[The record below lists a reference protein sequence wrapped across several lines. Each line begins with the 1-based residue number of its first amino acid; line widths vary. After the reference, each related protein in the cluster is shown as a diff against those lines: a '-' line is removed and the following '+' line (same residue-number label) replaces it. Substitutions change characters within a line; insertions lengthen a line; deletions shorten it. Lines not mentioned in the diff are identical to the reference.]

1 MFVPG
6 YLPGALTR
14 TSGCLCGI
22 ILVPATMGCVAS
34 WREDFRKYI
43 ARRDLPAMIIHDD
56 DHILPA
62 DVMSRRQAKLI
73 KGAEFIEIEGPSR
86 HALDACEGD

>member
-1 MFVPG
+1 MSVPG

-22 ILVPATMGCVAS
+22 ILVPATVGCVAA

-43 ARRDLPAMIIHDD
+43 ARSDLPAMIIHDD
-56 DHILPA
+56 DDHILPA
-62 DVMSRRQAKLI
+62 DVTSRRQTKLI
-73 KGAEFIEIEGPSR
+73 KGVEFIEIKG
-86 HALDACEGD
+86 AFTACLGR